1 MSILTQKTIAEKIT
15 LNGIGIHSGKSVSLS
30 ILPASP
36 NTGIIF
42 KRIDIE
48 KNNLV
53 FSNYLNVVDTTLCTT
68 LSNEN
73 GIKVSTIEHLMGV
86 FYGIGIDNAI
96 VELNS
101 QEAPILDGSGKIF
114 VDSIKKVGLKFS
126 DQPIKIIKINNQVT
140 ISDGEKNIS
149 IDKSNVTS
157 DIEFEIKY
165 ENQIIKSQR
174 NKINIF
180 EDDLNDIYNS
190 RTFCLYEDIEKL
202 KKLNL
207 GKGGSL
213 DNAIVVK
220 DDKILNK
227 NGLRNNLEF
236 VNHKILDCMGDL
248 FLSGYKIIGALKC
261 SQGGHSL
268 TNQLLREVFSD
279 KSNYSLIE
287 IKGKQLPYT
296 FTNYRNL
303 KSIFLK
309 KT

>member
-1 MSILTQKTIAEKIT
+1 MSILTQKTISKKISFE
-15 LNGIGIHSGKSVSLS
+15 GVGIHTGIQTKLN
-30 ILPASP
+30 ILPAPP
-36 NTGIIF
+36 NSGIVF
-42 KRIDIE
+42 KRTDLI
-48 KNNLV
+48 NNNIIYA
-53 FSNYLNVVDTTLCTT
+53 SYANVTDTTLCTT
-68 LSNEN
+68 ICNDH
-73 GIKVSTIEHLMGV
+73 GAKVSTIEHLMGA
-86 FYGIGIDNAI
+86 FYGTGIDNAF
-96 VELNS
+96 VEINS
-101 QEAPILDGSGKIF
+101 EETPILDGSAKLF
-114 VDSIKKVGLKFS
+114 VNAIQETKLKSS
-126 DQPIKIIKINNQVT
+126 DQPIKIIKIN
-140 ISDGEKNIS
+140 KNVQIRNGDKFIS
-149 IDKSNVTS
+149 IDKSNVS
-157 DIEFEIKY
+157 GDIEFEIKY

-248 FLSGYKIIGALKC
+248 FLSGYKIIGSLKC

-303 KSIFLK
+303 KSIA
-309 KT
+309 